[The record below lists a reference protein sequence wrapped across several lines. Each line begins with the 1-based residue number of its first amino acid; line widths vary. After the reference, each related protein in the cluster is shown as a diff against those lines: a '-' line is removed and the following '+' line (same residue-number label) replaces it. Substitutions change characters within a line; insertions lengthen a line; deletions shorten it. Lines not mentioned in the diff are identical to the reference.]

1 MQFLVVETGF
11 STIRTD
17 TTRCRNANTQT
28 LCVAS
33 SGNILTPGFPSTIL
47 ESGSRG

>member
-1 MQFLVVETGF
+1 MQFLVVGNRF
-11 STIRTD
+11 VHHSD